1 VDRQIRAPE
10 VSNPFVIT
18 NVSFWIDLNE
28 RAKNRRPPRFGQAS
42 NDLTFLVLRVN
53 LTAQI
58 AGWDLHIFRS
68 VICGVHN
75 NRLQRTSGVPSLNCR
90 QQRPFLAQTA

>member
-1 VDRQIRAPE
+1 MWGVGPTWPARYEPLKCT
-10 VSNPFVIT
+10 NPFVIT

-28 RAKNRRPPRFGQAS
+28 KAKNRRPPRFGQAS

-75 NRLQRTSGVPSLNCR
+75 NQR
-90 QQRPFLAQTA
+90 